1 MIKSNVREIMAIRG
15 MSVRQL
21 VKKSGTAMQ
30 TVTNVRS
37 NAIKGC
43 QLSTLERIAEALEV
57 SPHELFTYIPNIP
70 STDQEE
76 SDVGLGSGRSGRG

>member
-1 MIKSNVREIMAIRG
+1 MDRRG

-57 SPHELFTYIPNIP
+57 SPQELFTYIPNVNLI
-70 STDQEE
+70 DQEE
-76 SDVGLGSGRSGRG
+76 